1 MRSARAWLIINLAS
15 DLLVKS
21 NFNSPERN
29 FASARPSRSLMAS
42 EPQLRLSWSEV
53 SWCSR
58 RDPTPHGHLP
68 EPLISPASAG
78 LPAVAHREEALPVPH
93 DTNLCLILPEM
104 VRGGE
109 TLAQGW
115 AWTSQK
121 PKYRHYSSVEPLH
134 VMCCGSSAEKTLGFD
149 PQKGQ
154 EGAKRQASKIISS
167 PLHQARAWIS
177 RR

>member
-1 MRSARAWLIINLAS
+1 
-15 DLLVKS
+15 
-21 NFNSPERN
+21 
-29 FASARPSRSLMAS
+29 MAS

-58 RDPTPHGHLP
+58 RDPPPHGHLP

-78 LPAVAHREEALPVPH
+78 LPAVAHREEAPPVPH

-115 AWTSQK
+115 APHGQVKNPSTDIIPAWSLCMSCAVAAQLKKHLVLTHRRVRKEQRGKQAKSFPALSIRQGPGLVEGNFWTNYLLSMKQ
-121 PKYRHYSSVEPLH
+121 HLF
-134 VMCCGSSAEKTLGFD
+134 L
-149 PQKGQ
+149 
-154 EGAKRQASKIISS
+154 
-167 PLHQARAWIS
+167 L
-177 RR
+177 